1 MTKILDLIFPQVCG
15 ICGKLDKHAL
25 CKKCEILLTNKEK
38 LQIDKYDDKYF
49 EEHFYLFKYEEQIRN
64 LLLRYKFQDKPY
76 LYETIVNFIKKE
88 EKAYKFFEKY
98 DTIAP
103 VPISKKRLKT
113 RGYNQSSLIASK
125 LAKVYNKDYVKNSL
139 IKTKNI
145 VAQSTLNK
153 EEREKNVQNVYE
165 VKNKQK
171 IVDKKIVLIDDIFT
185 TGSTVNECS
194 RILKKEGAKSIGVF
208 TIAKD

>member
-15 ICGKLDKHAL
+15 ICGKLDKNAL
-25 CKKCEILLTNKEK
+25 CKKCEIILTNQEK
-38 LQIDKYDDKYF
+38 SQIDKYDNKYF

-113 RGYNQSSLIASK
+113 RGYNQSSLIASN
-125 LAKVYNKDYVKNSL
+125 LAKVYDKDYVKNSL